1 MDNFYMIHN
10 SQNEAYRS
18 PFGAVKLGEK
28 IRIYLELEHD
38 ANVILKLFRFD
49 GSNEDIIMNRDNFKS
64 SFKKNFYL
72 AYIDTENSL
81 GLINYYFKVIKDGE
95 IFYYGNNRKLIG
107 GIGELYRENPN
118 PYQVTVYRD
127 FTVPK
132 WYKEGIIYQIFVD
145 RFFNGNENSVVNSPK
160 HNSFIYSDWYD
171 DPIYIRDREGKIAK
185 WDFYGGNLRGVIKKL
200 PYIKSLGATI
210 IYFNPIF
217 EAQSCHKYD
226 TGNYEKIDS
235 MFGDE
240 EDFKEL
246 CIKAKKL
253 GIRIILDG
261 VFSHTGDDSKY
272 FNKYGNYN
280 SLGAYQSPNSPY
292 YGWYRFYNYPNSY
305 ECWWGIDNQPNV
317 NELNESYIKYIV
329 TGKESI
335 ISKWINLGAS
345 GWRLDVA
352 DELPDTFIK
361 LIKARIKSDNKEN
374 VLIGEVWEDASNKVS
389 YSMKR
394 EYLFGD
400 ELDSV
405 TNYPLRAGIISFVKG
420 DITSKEISDI
430 IMSLYENYPKES
442 FFSNMNLLGNHDTER
457 IFTSLENN
465 FMALKLAIAI
475 QMLLPGVPLIYYG
488 DEAGLVGKSDP
499 DNRKAFPWGRGNTE
513 IGDYYRELCAIRN
526 HNDVIKAGE
535 FKIHQINDEI
545 FCFERYLEEKSMFL
559 IINSSKINR
568 QYITTNLIKAR
579 GRYKNLLKP
588 YEEYDF
594 DKENFLIELNPLQC
608 KIIIN

>member
-1 MDNFYMIHN
+1 MDNFYMIHD
-10 SQNEAYRS
+10 SRNEVYRS

-28 IRIYLELEHD
+28 IKITLELEHD
-38 ANVILKLFRFD
+38 AEVLLELFRFD
-49 GSNEDIIMNRDNFKS
+49 GSRELINMDRNNEIS
-64 SFKKNFYL
+64 SWKKNFYF
-72 AYIDTENSL
+72 AFIETGNSI
-81 GLINYYFKVIKDGE
+81 GLINYYFTIIKNKN
-95 IFYYGNNRKLIG
+95 ILYYGNNSDGLG
-107 GIGELYRENPN
+107 GKGQVYFEDPK
-118 PYQVTVYRD
+118 PYQITVYED
-127 FTVPK
+127 FKVPN

-145 RFFNGNENSVVNSPK
+145 RFFNGNESFTVENPK

-171 DPIYIRDREGKIAK
+171 DPIYIRDRNGKIAK
-185 WDFYGGNLRGVIKKL
+185 WDFYGGNLKGVIKKL

-226 TGNYEKIDS
+226 TGDYEKIDS

-246 CIKAKKL
+246 CIEAKKI

-292 YGWYRFYNYPNSY
+292 YNWYRFYNYPDKY

-317 NELNESYIKYIV
+317 NELNDSYVEYIV
-329 TGKESI
+329 TGKNSI

-352 DELPDTFIK
+352 DELPDEFIK
-361 LIKARIKSDNKEN
+361 LIRQRIKREN
-374 VLIGEVWEDASNKVS
+374 PESVLIGEVWEDASNKVS

-394 EYLFGD
+394 EYFFGK

-405 TNYPLRAGIISFVKG
+405 TNYPLRNSIISFVEG
-420 DITSKEISDI
+420 NIDSKRISET
-430 IMSLYENYPKES
+430 IMSLYENYPKQA
-442 FFSNMNLLGNHDTER
+442 FFANMNLLGNHDTER
-457 IFTSLENN
+457 IFTMLKNN
-465 FMALKLAIAI
+465 MMQLKLAIAI
-475 QMLLPGVPLIYYG
+475 QIVLPGVPLIYYG
-488 DEAGLVGKSDP
+488 DEVGLTGSKDP
-499 DNRKAFPWGRGNTE
+499 DNRKAFPWGKGNYE
-513 IGDYYRELCAIRN
+513 ISDYYMELCAIRN
-526 HNDVIKAGE
+526 NNDVIKKGE
-535 FKIHQINDEI
+535 FRIHDINNEV
-545 FCFERYLEEKSMFL
+545 FCFERYIGDKSVFL
-559 IINSSKINR
+559 LANSSSSNE
-568 QYITTNLIKAR
+568 QYIKTNLIKAK
-579 GRYKNLLKP
+579 GKYKNLLWP

-594 DKENFLIELNPLQC
+594 DKEGFTIKLDPYQC
-608 KIIIN
+608 KIIVN